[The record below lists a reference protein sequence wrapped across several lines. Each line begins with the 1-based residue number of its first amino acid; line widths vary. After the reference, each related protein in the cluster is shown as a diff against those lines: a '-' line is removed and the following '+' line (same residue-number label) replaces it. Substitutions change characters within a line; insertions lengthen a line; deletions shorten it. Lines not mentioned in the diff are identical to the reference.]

1 MTEFCCFKK
10 TLFKLFSIWFDV
22 GKNSGEIN
30 KEAYRETILKI
41 VKTPTIIAWKKWHRK
56 KDNIHLYLL
65 LFLSTFLYI
74 NVAFSFYLR
83 ISAKTS
89 SSTFDYL
96 STEIACVIQQYS
108 MFPHSLI
115 LPGAALYYQ
124 SNDHSNLQWEMQ
136 TAYRSCAVCSK
147 GMPESS
153 ENANHCP
160 TIAAVTQLEL
170 LCTGTSD

>member
-96 STEIACVIQQYS
+96 SIWLSINRNCMCYSTIFNVSSLTHSSRCRSILSEQRSFKSSVIWKQPIVHALSALKGCQNQVRMLIIAQQ
-108 MFPHSLI
+108 SL
-115 LPGAALYYQ
+115 Q
-124 SNDHSNLQWEMQ
+124 
-136 TAYRSCAVCSK
+136 
-147 GMPESS
+147 
-153 ENANHCP
+153 
-160 TIAAVTQLEL
+160 
-170 LCTGTSD
+170 